1 MGGKINGG
9 NSRRKVSNQKRKDS
23 PILEEP
29 KKDFKIQKISDDS
42 NNEENTSATHEP
54 KRKSV
59 KDHARYFDQKFDR
72 SYDNSQ
78 STNSSN
84 KVELPEGKRKSVKEH
99 ARTFNQKFD
108 HPYNNS
114 QSTNSWNKV
123 EMPDGPS
130 FQERLQHFQ
139 SEETTFDF
147 SSDNSSSAISGNAL
161 SESELL

>member
-1 MGGKINGG
+1 MG
-9 NSRRKVSNQKRKDS
+9 
-23 PILEEP
+23 
-29 KKDFKIQKISDDS
+29 SDDS

-59 KDHARYFDQKFDR
+59 KDHARYFDQKFAHP
-72 SYDNSQ
+72 YNNSQ

-84 KVELPEGKRKSVKEH
+84 KVEMPGGRRQSVKEH
-99 ARTFNQKFD
+99 AKTFNQKFD

-114 QSTNSWNKV
+114 QSTNSSNKV

-147 SSDNSSSAISGNAL
+147 SSDDFSSEISGNAL